1 MNKQTRSFHGYLL
14 RQAKSDGQKSSNNI
28 SSIEPFLGKGCR
40 AFPMGITANDTLWN
54 PKLSQADDAKSHSI
68 LDADLD
74 NLWLLP
80 EP

>member
-1 MNKQTRSFHGYLL
+1 MNKQTRSFHSYLL
-14 RQAKSDGQKSSNNI
+14 RQAKSGGQKSSNNI
-28 SSIEPFLGKGCR
+28 SSIGKGCN

-54 PKLSQADDAKSHSI
+54 PGISQADDAKSHSI